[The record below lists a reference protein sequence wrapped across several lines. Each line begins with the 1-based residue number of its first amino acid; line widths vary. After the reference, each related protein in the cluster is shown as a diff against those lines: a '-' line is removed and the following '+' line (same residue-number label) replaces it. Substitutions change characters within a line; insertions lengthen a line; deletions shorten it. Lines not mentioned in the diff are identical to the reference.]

1 MMINKLGSLEF
12 LKYLPGQEILGPFSQ
27 VTLGP
32 DLLGLLG
39 TLIFLALHFGKGEIV
54 PYFVE
59 TISN

>member
-12 LKYLPGQEILGPFSQ
+12 LKNLPGQEILGPFHRS
-27 VTLGP
+27 LFSP
-32 DLLGLLG
+32 DLLRLLG
-39 TLIFLALHFGKGEIV
+39 TNSFLASQFGKGEIV